1 MRCRLLRNIFI
12 VFLNLLMSDEPY
24 ANQQPVPPKEK
35 WSFTKIFGT
44 YDRAELQR
52 GLQVYQQVCSTCHGL
67 SHISYRHLKA
77 LGFSEAKIKA
87 IAAQKEVQDGVDE
100 EGNPIKRA
108 GKPSDYFPNPFI
120 NEKAARAANN
130 GANPPDLSLI
140 VKARKGEASYVKAL
154 LKGYVNPPS
163 DVHLAPGM
171 YYNLY
176 FSGHQIAMAPPLS
189 DQLVQYADG
198 TLATVDQMAHD
209 VVTFLAWA
217 SEPEMEDRKHLG
229 IKVLTYLLI
238 FTVLIGLIKRRT
250 WRRLEE

>member
-1 MRCRLLRNIFI
+1 MNRWFLKESLILFLSFI
-12 VFLNLLMSDEPY
+12 VSNEPY
-24 ANQQPVPPKEK
+24 ANEQPAVPQER
-35 WSFTKIFGT
+35 WSFTTLFGT

-52 GLQVYQQVCSTCHGL
+52 GFQVYQQVCATCHGL

-100 EGNPIKRA
+100 EGNPLKRA
-108 GKPSDYFPNPFI
+108 GKPSDYFPNPFV

-140 VKARKGEASYVKAL
+140 IKARKDGPNYVKAL
-154 LKGYVNPPS
+154 LKGYTNPPS
-163 DVHLAPGM
+163 TLRLAPGM

-198 TLATVDQMAHD
+198 TPATVDQMAHD

-217 SEPEMEDRKHLG
+217 SEPEMEERKHLG
-229 IKVLTYLLI
+229 VKILTYLLV
-238 FTVLIGLIKRRT
+238 FTVLMGLIKRRT

>member
-1 MRCRLLRNIFI
+1 MNHRFLREIFI
-12 VFLNLLMSDEPY
+12 VFLNLLISDEPW
-24 ANQQPVPPKEK
+24 ANQQPPLPQEK
-35 WSFTKIFGT
+35 WSFDQVFGT

-52 GLQVYQQVCSTCHGL
+52 GFQVYQQVCSTCHGL

-87 IAAQKEVQDGVDE
+87 IAAQKE
-100 EGNPIKRA
+100 
-108 GKPSDYFPNPFI
+108 GKPSDYFPNPFV

-140 VKARKGEASYVKAL
+140 IKARKEGPHYVKAL
-154 LKGYVNPPS
+154 LKGYIEPS
-163 DVHLAPGM
+163 VGIQLAPGM
-171 YYNLY
+171 SYNLY

-189 DQLVQYADG
+189 DNLVQYADG
-198 TLATVDQMAHD
+198 TPATVDQMAHD

-217 SEPEMEDRKHLG
+217 SEPEMEERKHLG
-229 IKVLTYLLI
+229 VKILTYLLV
-238 FTVLIGLIKRRT
+238 FTVLMGLVKRRT

>member
-1 MRCRLLRNIFI
+1 MRHRFLRDLLII
-12 VFLNLLMSDEPY
+12 LLNFFVSDEPC
-24 ANQQPVPPKEK
+24 ANQKVPVSENK
-35 WSFTKIFGT
+35 WSFTKLFGT

-52 GLQVYQQVCSTCHGL
+52 GFQVYQQVCSTCHGL

-87 IAAQKEVQDGVDE
+87 IAAQKEVQDGFDD
-100 EGNPIKRA
+100 EGNPVKRA

-140 VKARKGEASYVKAL
+140 IKARKEGPQYVKAL
-154 LKGYVNPPS
+154 LTGYTAPPS
-163 DVHLAPGM
+163 NVHLAPGM

-189 DQLVQYADG
+189 KDLVQYADG
-198 TLATVDQMAHD
+198 TPATVDQMAHD

-217 SEPEMEDRKHLG
+217 SEPEMEERKHLG
-229 IKVLTYLLI
+229 VKVLTYLLI
-238 FTVLIGLIKRRT
+238 FTVLMGLIKRRT